1 MGNLDSLK
9 QILLNMNYDS
19 KVTFSENK
27 KILEQ
32 NLILENYNVDKWCT
46 PASFE
51 LPYLS
56 VVRDAFIT
64 FPFKL
69 FPLASFAFP
78 LNGQ

>member
-32 NLILENYNVDKWCT
+32 NLILENYNVD
-46 PASFE
+46 
-51 LPYLS
+51 
-56 VVRDAFIT
+56 
-64 FPFKL
+64 
-69 FPLASFAFP
+69 
-78 LNGQ
+78 